1 MKIKVGVT
9 LTYCNL
15 FPLKHCKSVLQGA
28 RSKRTEEEEERIR
41 NYNKNHMCAPG
52 SRKTGIM
59 MLILT
64 WQTP

>member
-1 MKIKVGVT
+1 MKIKVRVT

-28 RSKRTEEEEERIR
+28 RSKRTEEEEEERIR
-41 NYNKNHMCAPG
+41 NYNKYHMCAPG

-59 MLILT
+59 ILILT
-64 WQTP
+64 R